1 MRTTNESEQ
10 DSSHDDWRC
19 GIEHPTEGARLW
31 DIVAQQ
37 QRPIWAASDVL
48 FPVIYFESPLED
60 AGLGGKSAGFDRA
73 GMRSVVKTA
82 VRIDYRGRVH
92 DADTALQSCAGICQ
106 SLLSCFAIIQPHLA
120 THSTAACVLVVV

>member
-1 MRTTNESEQ
+1 MRTANKSEQ

-31 DIVAQQ
+31 DIIAQQ

-82 VRIDYRGRVH
+82 VRIDYRDSARCRYCLAESCRHMPVGCAYVS
-92 DADTALQSCAGICQ
+92 QS
-106 SLLSCFAIIQPHLA
+106 SNL
-120 THSTAACVLVVV
+120 T